1 MTTSRAVV
9 SIAAVLCALVAP
21 GTAGCADEGDK
32 VDAGEGTPAADAER
46 GTSSLSPTVSDA
58 KEGTP
63 RPHSEPGAGSPSRRG
78 SEDPLLNDLENR
90 LIGQMAAI
98 GVDAPGVAELGFKE
112 ASVYGGW
119 RGRTAYVGAYEV
131 ERAVDA
137 WSGDVV
143 DSIEISDVAADVFE
157 LSQGP
162 FPGEEVI
169 RFVRHRIGY
178 QVVSMSGDG
187 DGELGGTSDMES
199 SIELAELLISEFGC

>member
-1 MTTSRAVV
+1 MTTSRIVV

-32 VDAGEGTPAADAER
+32 VDAREGTPAADA
-46 GTSSLSPTVSDA
+46 G
-58 KEGTP
+58 
-63 RPHSEPGAGSPSRRG
+63 HGASSPSPDL
-78 SEDPLLNDLENR
+78 SDDPLLNDLENR

-119 RGRTAYVGAYEV
+119 RGRTAFVRAYKT
-131 ERAVDA
+131 ERAA

-143 DSIEISDVAADVFE
+143 DGIDIAGVAADVFE
-157 LSQGP
+157 LNQGP

-169 RFVRHRIGY
+169 RFACHGDGY
-178 QVVSMSGDG
+178 QVVSMSGDAN
-187 DGELGGTSDMES
+187 DALGGTSDMES
-199 SIELAELLISEFGC
+199 SIELAELLINEFAC